1 MAIIPYLLY
10 LLLIAFDNVILKDAV
25 SIHVAT
31 INIPV
36 LIVLIVAL
44 YKDDVS
50 TVWFGFFAGL
60 VAAAGGPPDQ
70 LGWQALIMAALAA
83 VGSFVRE
90 RLNLDSLRAR
100 LLVILIGVLLHNF
113 FSLVLS
119 RSDGWLVFFF
129 SYVLAGAVYT
139 TILAWLFFLV
149 KEGRL
154 TFEKIKAIF

>member
-83 VGSFVRE
+83 AGSFVRE

-119 RSDGWLVFFF
+119 RSDGWPVFFF